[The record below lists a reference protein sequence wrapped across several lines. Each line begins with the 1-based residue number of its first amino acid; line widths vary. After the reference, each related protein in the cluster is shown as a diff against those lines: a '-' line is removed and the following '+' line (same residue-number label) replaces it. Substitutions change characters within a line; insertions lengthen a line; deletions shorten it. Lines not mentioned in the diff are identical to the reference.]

1 MNRFRENF
9 RIKRKNIKI
18 ILEAITIVLL
28 SMLLLNNHFVVK
40 AIEEMNNTEETKES
54 KLISNQEIEKYL
66 ELENGQT
73 LLQEKISVEI
83 ENFKTKEYE
92 IIKEKAPNIQNQ
104 FPVSIIVILN
114 GEKLEKTLYTYN
126 PEDGQ
131 IEITLRKDNNI
142 ENWGNEK
149 EEYKIIYK
157 YNDID
162 SEKEENITLNTEI
175 TTKLENENNELKDNK
190 IKEIKL
196 SKIGQNVS
204 MLGKMT
210 NEIYKGYMYENAEK
224 ETEFNEIYNI
234 EISNIE
240 NINEIIIKNQDTY
253 FIKENIST
261 EERTQEDIINNNIN
275 ENLYFKS
282 TKILKENML
291 KILGDKGTITIKN
304 ENGDIISI
312 INKDTQE
319 NEYGII
325 EILYN
330 EKDAKK
336 LEITTTAPIE
346 EGNLKILNNKA
357 ILPNI
362 GYSKEELREF
372 TKLKQIISI
381 NENNYEIESNLLDT
395 TIQADFNINK
405 TELSTMLENQ
415 ELEIKTILKSYNN
428 TMDLYENP
436 TIKIILPEEIEEINL
451 KEEAKILYNEEISIG
466 DIKIN
471 NNEVIIELKGTQNKY
486 NEQAVEGTVIDLKLN
501 LRLNKEATNAKKNIK
516 MVIQNDNKE
525 KELNKEIS
533 IISPKEIIALNNIK
547 ELEVETYGNEE
558 ISIVNLNREDKEK
571 EININ
576 SEIINNSEKEISNVK
591 IIGDFPTNGERAVK
605 GDKIENNLNI
615 FLKSKIELNKENCK
629 IYYTEKSDATE
640 DYNNIENGWQESIDE
655 LSNIKKYMIIIDK
668 MEIDEKVEFNY
679 KAIIPEKLD
688 YNQQAV
694 EGYKIIYK
702 ENDIQAEKVIE
713 STYIK
718 MTTGEGPVIESSLKG
733 FIGKTEVTE
742 NSNIKA
748 GEEVKYKIN
757 LKNVGTEET
766 GTLKIS
772 LDVPEGMYYKE
783 DKSKRKIEI
792 DIDNIKA
799 NENTEKEIKLVVD
812 EYLTENKNIESK
824 INIKYK
830 DSEKE
835 TNSIKYNIIPS
846 EIIGKI
852 EMITNTET
860 TFIEGDII
868 EYKATIEN
876 NSDKNIE
883 NIKFK
888 WNVPSFCKITA
899 QAILGND
906 GWPEINFEPD
916 KIIEIKN
923 LEPKKSVKISLFV
936 RIEEIKD
943 NIGKISVSATITN
956 EDNIYQLGE
965 TEDKIAYGVNNFE
978 INMKANKENGFVKT
992 GDEIIYT
999 IKATNKNAIKSTPI
1013 IKDNISTNLNILE
1026 ITINGEEPEENEVDI
1041 KSNNEIYITTE
1052 FEKEQ
1057 SKTIT
1062 IKTIVNKKESLEQDE
1077 KITNQAILITE
1088 KFKNIESNIISHI
1101 ISREN
1106 ENNNDE
1112 NPDYKTYKINGII
1125 WKDKN
1130 SNGELETNEER
1141 IEGIEVFL
1149 INIKDNQIQKDKDGK
1164 EIKTLTNSDGS
1175 YLLSEVPNGEYLI
1188 AFKYDNTKY
1197 KITTYKAKGVDDE
1210 KNSKAI
1216 SKKMQIN
1223 GTEDIYGVTDSIKV
1237 EKENISNINMGLIET
1252 EKFDLKLN
1260 KYVSKIIVENNK
1272 GKKIYNYDNTQLAK
1286 IEIDS
1291 KELYNSK
1298 LIVEYKI
1305 EVKNEG
1311 EVKGYVKNIVDYIP
1325 EGFTMNQNINKSWYQ
1340 KDGKIYNKS
1349 LANKEINPGE
1359 SQTIKLTLQ
1368 KNLNNGEVK
1377 TYSNNAEILES
1388 YNELGIKDINSIEGN
1403 KNSEENDFSTATVI
1417 ISIKTGKIIMYT
1429 TLTVLCM
1436 LIMVIGIIII
1446 KKKVIE

>member
-18 ILEAITIVLL
+18 IVEAITIVLL

-40 AIEEMNNTEETKES
+40 AIEEMNKTEETQEN

-357 ILPNI
+357 ILPNT
-362 GYSKEELREF
+362 GYSKEELKEF
-372 TKLKQIISI
+372 AKLKQIISI

-451 KEEAKILYNEEISIG
+451 KEEAKILYNEEIKIG

-486 NEQAVEGTVIDLKLN
+486 NEPAVEGIVIDLKLN
-501 LRLNKEATNAKKNIK
+501 LRLNKEATYAKKNIK
-516 MVIQNDNKE
+516 MVIQYDNKE
-525 KELNKEIS
+525 NELNKEIS
-533 IISPKEIIALNNIK
+533 IISPKEFIALNNIK

-605 GDKIENNLNI
+605 GNKIDNNVNI
-615 FLKSKIELNKENCK
+615 VLTSEIETNKEKCK
-629 IYYTEKSDATE
+629 IYYTENSNATE
-640 DYNNIENGWQESIDE
+640 DLENVENGWKESFQE
-655 LSNIKKYMIIIDK
+655 LNHTKKYMIITDKISQDERID
-668 MEIDEKVEFNY
+668 FNY
-679 KAIIPEKLD
+679 KAIIPENLD
-688 YNQQAV
+688 YNQQAI
-694 EGYKIIYK
+694 EGYKILYEDK
-702 ENDIQAEKVIE
+702 TIE
-713 STYIK
+713 STYLK
-718 MTTGEGPVIESSLKG
+718 MTTGAGPVIESNLTGFKG
-733 FIGKTEVTE
+733 EKEITE
-742 NSNIKA
+742 NSDIKA
-748 GEEVKYKIN
+748 GEEVKYKIKLRN
-757 LKNVGTEET
+757 IGSEDTER
-766 GTLKIS
+766 LKIS
-772 LDVPEGMYYKE
+772 LDIPEGMYYKD
-783 DKSKRKIEI
+783 DKTERKIEI
-792 DIDNIKA
+792 EIDNIKE
-799 NENTEKEIKLVVD
+799 NESIEKEINLIVA
-812 EYLTENKNIESK
+812 ENLEETKKIESK

-830 DSEKE
+830 DIEKE
-835 TNSIKYNIIPS
+835 TNIIKYEIIPS

-852 EMITNTET
+852 DMITNNET
-860 TFIEGDII
+860 IFVEGDII
-868 EYKATIEN
+868 EYRATIKN

-888 WNVPSFCKITA
+888 WIIPEFCKINA
-899 QAILGND
+899 QSILGKDN
-906 GWPEINFEPD
+906 WPETNFAPNDIVE
-916 KIIEIKN
+916 IEN
-923 LEPKKSVKISLFV
+923 LKAKQSIKISLHV
-936 RIEEIKD
+936 KIEEIK
-943 NIGKISVSATITN
+943 NGNEKMSVRAEI
-956 EDNIYQLGE
+956 E
-965 TEDKIAYGVNNFE
+965 TEENKYTLPSSEEMIAYSMNNFE
-978 INMKANKENGFVKT
+978 IYMEANNENGFVKA
-992 GDEIIYT
+992 GEEIIYK
-999 IKATNKNAIKSTPI
+999 IFVKNKNKMKCAPL
-1013 IKDNISTNLNILE
+1013 IS
-1026 ITINGEEPEENEVDI
+1026 D
-1041 KSNNEIYITTE
+1041 
-1052 FEKEQ
+1052 
-1057 SKTIT
+1057 
-1062 IKTIVNKKESLEQDE
+1062 
-1077 KITNQAILITE
+1077 
-1088 KFKNIESNIISHI
+1088 
-1101 ISREN
+1101 
-1106 ENNNDE
+1106 
-1112 NPDYKTYKINGII
+1112 
-1125 WKDKN
+1125 
-1130 SNGELETNEER
+1130 
-1141 IEGIEVFL
+1141 
-1149 INIKDNQIQKDKDGK
+1149 QI
-1164 EIKTLTNSDGS
+1164 
-1175 YLLSEVPNGEYLI
+1175 
-1188 AFKYDNTKY
+1188 
-1197 KITTYKAKGVDDE
+1197 AK
-1210 KNSKAI
+1210 
-1216 SKKMQIN
+1216 Q
-1223 GTEDIYGVTDSIKV
+1223 
-1237 EKENISNINMGLIET
+1237 
-1252 EKFDLKLN
+1252 
-1260 KYVSKIIVENNK
+1260 
-1272 GKKIYNYDNTQLAK
+1272 
-1286 IEIDS
+1286 
-1291 KELYNSK
+1291 
-1298 LIVEYKI
+1298 
-1305 EVKNEG
+1305 
-1311 EVKGYVKNIVDYIP
+1311 
-1325 EGFTMNQNINKSWYQ
+1325 
-1340 KDGKIYNKS
+1340 
-1349 LANKEINPGE
+1349 
-1359 SQTIKLTLQ
+1359 
-1368 KNLNNGEVK
+1368 
-1377 TYSNNAEILES
+1377 
-1388 YNELGIKDINSIEGN
+1388 
-1403 KNSEENDFSTATVI
+1403 
-1417 ISIKTGKIIMYT
+1417 
-1429 TLTVLCM
+1429 
-1436 LIMVIGIIII
+1436 
-1446 KKKVIE
+1446 